1 MKKIGLLLP
10 RSTYYASIG
19 HDIHQGLKQGFF
31 AQNNDQ
37 LHQPQLVSE
46 NIGFGTDPQLCYNL
60 VEKMLLI
67 SEIELV
73 IAYISHKTAQ
83 MIRPLFKAVNKI
95 LIVLDSG
102 ANLPQEWPRSS
113 NTLYHSLHNSLGNF
127 LVSQMAA
134 QKGLTK
140 AVNVTGYYDGGY
152 LHSHAGY
159 IGFSE
164 AGGTI
169 LYNHATGYRR
179 DDFNLSELKKW
190 FDSGN
195 SADCLLSLFSGDYIQ
210 WYFEELKADF
220 SPDQFTIILP
230 PFGLEESVLA
240 ESPFPNQRLL
250 GLASWS
256 EKLLNAE
263 NQVFID
269 RMLSSGK
276 SANLF
281 SLLGYEASLLASSI
295 LELMEKCH
303 HNGKEVCKDIMA
315 MEFQTPRGKLLF
327 DQATQTSMAPMYQ
340 TKVIPDEKGMCQL
353 EIIGAININQI
364 QEAYRKMVSK
374 PLNNATSGWVNSY
387 TCI

>member
-19 HDIHQGLKQGFF
+19 VDIHQGLKQGFL
-31 AQNNDQ
+31 AQKKYV
-37 LHQPQLVSE
+37 PQIVSE

-60 VEKMLLI
+60 VEKMLLS
-67 SEIELV
+67 SEIEVV

-95 LIVLDSG
+95 LVVLDSG

-127 LVSQMAA
+127 LISEMAA
-134 QKGLTK
+134 QRGLTR

-159 IGFSE
+159 TGFSE

-169 LYNHATGYRR
+169 LYNHATGYKR
-179 DDFNLSELKKW
+179 DDFNLHELKKW

-195 SADCLLSLFSGDYIQ
+195 SADCLLSLFSGDYVQ
-210 WYFEELKADF
+210 WYFEELQANF
-220 SPDQFTIILP
+220 PSDQFTVILP

-240 ESPFPNQRLL
+240 ESPFPNQSVL

-256 EKLLNAE
+256 KKLLNEE
-263 NQVFID
+263 NRVFVD
-269 RMLSSGK
+269 SMLSIGK

-295 LELMEKCH
+295 LELMEKRQ
-303 HNGKEVCKDIMA
+303 HNGKEVCRDIME

-327 DQATQTSMAPMYQ
+327 DQTTQTSMAPMYQ
-340 TKVIPDEKGMCQL
+340 SKMVPDEKGTCQL
-353 EIIGAININQI
+353 EIIGAMNINQI
-364 QEAYRKMVSK
+364 QEAYIKMVSK
-374 PLNNATSGWVNSY
+374 PLNSATSGWVNSY